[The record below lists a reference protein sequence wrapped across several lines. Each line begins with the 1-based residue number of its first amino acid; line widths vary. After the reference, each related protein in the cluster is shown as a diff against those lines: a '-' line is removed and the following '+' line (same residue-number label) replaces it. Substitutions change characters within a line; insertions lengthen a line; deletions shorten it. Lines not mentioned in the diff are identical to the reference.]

1 MDQQP
6 QADDGPG
13 PDTTTRAYLAALFA
27 VVVWG
32 ASFIAT
38 KIGLHQ
44 VSPLTVIWLRFGIG
58 VAVLAVAVPLRK
70 EFFLPRPSDLVFFV
84 ALGALG
90 ITLHQWLQV
99 SGLVTALA
107 STTAWIV
114 AAIPL
119 VIALISRIV
128 LDEPLRRNHV
138 VGIIVGA
145 VGVLLVVSQGD
156 WSSLFR
162 GGFGSPGDGLVALS
176 TITWALFSVY
186 SRKGLLKHRAAPM
199 MLYVMGS
206 GWLLSTIPW
215 VLMHGPAEIARL
227 DAAGW
232 AAILFLGVFC
242 SGLAYIFWYDALKA
256 LPVTQV
262 GSLLYLEPLITMFVA
277 ASILGEPVTVAAL
290 AGGGVILLGVKIVT
304 LRRQAV
310 GPATPQRRWGRH
322 EER

>member
-6 QADDGPG
+6 QAGAG
-13 PDTTTRAYLAALFA
+13 SGSDTATRAYLAALFA

-58 VAVLAVAVPLRK
+58 VGVLAVAVPLRK
-70 EFFLPRPSDLVFFV
+70 EFFLPRSSDLVFFV

-99 SGLVTALA
+99 TGLVTALA

-128 LDEPLRRNHV
+128 LDEPLRRNHL
-138 VGIIVGA
+138 VGIVVGA
-145 VGVLLVVSQGD
+145 VGVLLVVSQGN

-162 GGFGSPGDGLVALS
+162 GGVRQSWRRPCCTEHDHLGALLRLFQKRATQTSCSADDVVRYGERLVS
-176 TITWALFSVY
+176 QHHPV
-186 SRKGLLKHRAAPM
+186 G
-199 MLYVMGS
+199 
-206 GWLLSTIPW
+206 
-215 VLMHGPAEIARL
+215 L
-227 DAAGW
+227 DARPRRNCPSRCGRMGCHSVPGC
-232 AAILFLGVFC
+232 ILLRSGVHFLVRRAQSPSRHTGGKSSLSRATDHDVRSRFD
-242 SGLAYIFWYDALKA
+242 SGRARDGRCPGGRRRDPSRCEDCDLA
-256 LPVTQV
+256 
-262 GSLLYLEPLITMFVA
+262 A
-277 ASILGEPVTVAAL
+277 ASGRPCTTAKTLGT
-290 AGGGVILLGVKIVT
+290 T
-304 LRRQAV
+304 
-310 GPATPQRRWGRH
+310 
-322 EER
+322 